1 MPMIDNENSADNAI
15 NANNVSAL
23 HGASIVGIVDTV
35 GIVGVYGVRWKC
47 QESRRKIA
55 VFWIGQVN
63 IQLADPDQPS
73 WRKV

>member
-1 MPMIDNENSADNAI
+1 MIDNPDSADNAI

-23 HGASIVGIVDTV
+23 HGVLIVGTVGAV
-35 GIVGVYGVRWKC
+35 GIVGVYGLRWKC
-47 QESRRKIA
+47 QESRRQIA
-55 VFWIGQVN
+55 VFGIGPVD